1 MEELRSTDILDS
13 EIRNETKKKAEKIVD
28 RAKETAGSLL
38 SEVEAKVEEA
48 RQAALNA
55 SEKRLQTY
63 EKNVNAS
70 LPLEKQR
77 YQISY
82 VHNSLIEAINLY
94 LEKAGEEG
102 RFEIIKELALRVKN
116 IFSSET
122 QLYARTIFLDKDKVK
137 KLLEEIFGKGRVF
150 VEEGSINLI
159 SDETVELL
167 KFHEGIILQTEDRKI
182 KCNLTLDEKIREI
195 LDSSK
200 MELALALFDGR
211 LPL

>member
-82 VHNSLIEAINLY
+82 VHNSLVEAINLY

-122 QLYARTIFLDKDKVK
+122 QLYARTIFLDKDKAK

>member
-13 EIRNETKKKAEKIVD
+13 EIRNETKKKVEKIVD

-38 SEVEAKVEEA
+38 SEVEEKVEEA

-82 VHNSLIEAINLY
+82 VHNSLVEAINLY

>member
-82 VHNSLIEAINLY
+82 VHNSLVEAINLY

-102 RFEIIKELALRVKN
+102 RFEIIKELALGVKN

>member
-102 RFEIIKELALRVKN
+102 RFEIIKGLALRVKN

>member
-137 KLLEEIFGKGRVF
+137 KLLEEIFGKGRAF

>member
-82 VHNSLIEAINLY
+82 VHNSLVEAINLY

-122 QLYARTIFLDKDKVK
+122 QLYARTIFLDKDKAK
-137 KLLEEIFGKGRVF
+137 KLLEEIFGKGRAF

>member
-82 VHNSLIEAINLY
+82 VHNSLVEAINLY

-200 MELALALFDGR
+200 MELALALFVGR

>member
-48 RQAALNA
+48 RQVALNA

-102 RFEIIKELALRVKN
+102 RFEIIKGLALRVKN

-159 SDETVELL
+159 ADETVELL

>member
-82 VHNSLIEAINLY
+82 VHNSLVEAINLY

-122 QLYARTIFLDKDKVK
+122 QLYARTIFLNKDKVK

>member
-82 VHNSLIEAINLY
+82 VHNSLVEAINLY

>member
-82 VHNSLIEAINLY
+82 VHNSLVEAINLY

-122 QLYARTIFLDKDKVK
+122 QLYAHTIFLDKDKVK
-137 KLLEEIFGKGRVF
+137 KILEEIFGKGRVF

>member
-82 VHNSLIEAINLY
+82 VHNSLVEAINLY

-195 LDSSK
+195 LDSNK